1 MSTTLTYH
9 CLNCAAPLTFNPETG
24 KFACEYCLSSFT
36 EAELAAKEE
45 AARKRAKEAT
55 KRAEK
60 QAANKD
66 KNDAEF
72 AEHMLSYHCPSCG
85 AEIVADDTTAADFCY
100 YCHNPV
106 VLSGKLVGEFAPDRV
121 IPFKYDKDAAIEK
134 LFAFA
139 RKKWFLPKDFFDKKR
154 VESIRGVYYPFFVT
168 DADTTGSL
176 NASGTKIA
184 VWRQGNY
191 EYTKTSKF
199 DIYRRG
205 NIHFEDIVTSALSD
219 GEKDMLEG
227 ILPYPSDAFIPF
239 SMTYL
244 SGFLAKKRNLE
255 QTQIEGEVNGK
266 MRGYTQTLLKN
277 TAIGYNTF
285 IVKSCDTIV
294 HKSHWEYSLMP
305 IWILTYKRKEK
316 IYTYAMNGNTGKIY
330 GELPISFPKLG
341 ILFGTLTT
349 FLSILFFIIG
359 GLL

>member
-1 MSTTLTYH
+1 MSTALTYG
-9 CLNCAAPLTFNPETG
+9 CPNCSAPLTFDPESG
-24 KFACEYCLSSFT
+24 KFACEYCLSSFS

-45 AARKRAKEAT
+45 AARKRAEEAEE
-55 KRAEK
+55 R
-60 QAANKD
+60 AANKD

-121 IPFKYDKDAAIEK
+121 IPFQYDKDAAIEK

-139 RKKWFLPKDFFDKKR
+139 KKKWFLPRDFFDKKR
-154 VESIRGVYYPFFVT
+154 VESIRGVYFPFFVT
-168 DADTTGSL
+168 DADTSGSL
-176 NASGTKIA
+176 HATATKIA
-184 VWRQGNY
+184 VWRQGDY
-191 EYTKTSKF
+191 EYTKTSNYS
-199 DIYRRG
+199 ISRRG

-219 GEKDMLEG
+219 GEKEMLEG

-239 SMTYL
+239 SMSYL

-255 QTQIEGEVNGK
+255 QEAVEGEVKG
-266 MRGYTQTLLKN
+266 RIGSYTQTLLKG
-277 TAIGYNTF
+277 TIMGYNTLL
-285 IVKSCDTIV
+285 VKDCDAVV

-305 IWILTYKRKEK
+305 IWILTYKRKKK
-316 IYTYAMNGNTGKIY
+316 IYTYAMNGHTGKIY

-341 ILFGTLTT
+341 ILFGVLSAI
-349 FLSILFFIIG
+349 FSILLLIG
-359 GLL
+359 GSLI